1 MAQGTSGTAQISGY
15 FNSIL
20 EDALFV
26 ARDSMIMPSLVTQ
39 YSAVGWADRKL
50 SIYPQISAT
59 AVAETSDYANPT
71 SFTKSAQAT
80 LTPSEIMAQVILTD
94 RRAEDSDVLPDGAT
108 DRRGWWGD
116 SVAPAEEQSGHV
128 LGSRLW
134 TLSRATLD
142 DNTAV
147 LANDIVRT
155 ALQPIVDQ
163 GAVARFDVETS
174 SNYQSPAGNGTGI
187 LAIGIRGY
195 GRDGALSYDQRF
207 EVLWEQIKNMRR

>member
-1 MAQGTSGTAQISGY
+1 MAWRIRLRGAEGCEEQPFLSPD
-15 FNSIL
+15 L
-20 EDALFV
+20 VVV
-26 ARDSMIMPSLVTQ
+26 AT
-39 YSAVGWADRKL
+39 
-50 SIYPQISAT
+50 
-59 AVAETSDYANPT
+59 ETGARLDFA
-71 SFTKSAQAT
+71 
-80 LTPSEIMAQVILTD
+80 
-94 RRAEDSDVLPDGAT
+94 RAEADEVRNTGGLRSKEGLHTAILIQLFSDARAAEQDVLPD
-108 DRRGWWGD
+108 DLDPNRRGWWGD